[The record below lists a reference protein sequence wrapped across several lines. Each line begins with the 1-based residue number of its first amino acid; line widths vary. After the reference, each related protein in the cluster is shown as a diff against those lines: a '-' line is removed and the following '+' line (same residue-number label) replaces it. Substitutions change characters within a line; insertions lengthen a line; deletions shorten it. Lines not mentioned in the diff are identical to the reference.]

1 MAFLKKNHSLVV
13 LFLIFFTFLVINL
26 FFYSFI
32 TIGLYKLICYESNS
46 LTTFINLTYSNK
58 ASNIFFTDKTT
69 INLILVGL
77 KWYKYFMN
85 DFFFSNNISF
95 FYNIIYD
102 TKLNLFF
109 YTNNFILITKNDL
122 NLIFLN
128 FYIRSSNLNWINSIS
143 LQKTIILNLNESG
156 LFFFRIYNPSHLN
169 VKLITLYMI
178 YPNLLTLYINKIQC
192 FCFNVIFLYSL
203 EIVDLPVL
211 VYINPFFGIINS
223 YYINNI
229 IIYYIIFLN

>member
-1 MAFLKKNHSLVV
+1 MFFHKTPLKLVKFFIFWIAFTV
-13 LFLIFFTFLVINL
+13 LNI

-32 TIGLYKLICYESNS
+32 TIGLYKFICYDSNYLNNLIDIS
-46 LTTFINLTYSNK
+46 YSHKNTILFYYSKEVLNILLLGLDWYKCTTSCFFIFNDLNIYFNIIYNIK
-58 ASNIFFTDKTT
+58 INIFF
-69 INLILVGL
+69 
-77 KWYKYFMN
+77 Y
-85 DFFFSNNISF
+85 S
-95 FYNIIYD
+95 
-102 TKLNLFF
+102 
-109 YTNNFILITKNDL
+109 NNFISVTKNDL
-122 NLIFLN
+122 NLVFLN

-178 YPNLLTLYINKIQC
+178 YPNIITLYINKIQC
-192 FCFNVIFLYSL
+192 FCFNVIFLYPL

-211 VYINPFFGIINS
+211 IYINPFFSILDS
-223 YYINNI
+223 YYLNNI